1 MAIIAPGA
9 GARDGSR
16 PPARSAN
23 VREPLRASTSAHELR
38 LGGRDI
44 TSPSATPDQQ
54 EVIHPEAVREAA
66 DDTAGEEDLA
76 YLADTFQ
83 ILANE
88 TRLRVVEALARRELC
103 VRDLAAAVGSSP
115 SAVSHHLRQL
125 RQMKL
130 VRYRKDGRMAYYRLD
145 DDHVSELFRL
155 GLEHVRE

>member
-1 MAIIAPGA
+1 MGCPRRRRRA
-9 GARDGSR
+9 GLPRDR
-16 PPARSAN
+16 RRRATRAAANDARSR
-23 VREPLRASTSAHELR
+23 REVETISASSAPADR
-38 LGGRDI
+38 QR
-44 TSPSATPDQQ
+44 
-54 EVIHPEAVREAA
+54 VIHPDAVREA
-66 DDTAGEEDLA
+66 TEERAGEEDLA
-76 YLADTFQ
+76 HLADTFQ

-88 TRLRVVEALARRELC
+88 TRLRIVQALARRELC
-103 VRDLAAAVGSSP
+103 VRDLAAAVDSSP